1 MEFWRNHHI
10 FDLRGFRGTA
20 CCGVA
25 RCGAGDEFCRKKT
38 VKGCFFRVSRKNL
51 DDFLIAII
59 IVRPSGRCQWF
70 AAKKTKI
77 RRRDWKWLET
87 CRIIQ
92 GIITKIIR
100 IMRWNIWKR
109 YAVLAISAPNADGRS
124 WPGAAPFPWR
134 RPPPISSAP
143 AASPTC
149 SSRPTAPASAC
160 GCPAAC
166 AAKRTRPSAAPT
178 QCCEAGASAWPA
190 R

>member
-1 MEFWRNHHI
+1 MEFWRNYHI
-10 FDLRGFRGTA
+10 FDLRGFRGTV

-25 RCGAGDEFCRKKT
+25 RCGAGEEFCRKKT

-92 GIITKIIR
+92 GIITKIIQEMSKTVGR
-100 IMRWNIWKR
+100 NCPQTRQTGIKR
-109 YAVLAISAPNADGRS
+109 VWGISRAQKPQRGN
-124 WPGAAPFPWR
+124 R
-134 RPPPISSAP
+134 R
-143 AASPTC
+143 T
-149 SSRPTAPASAC
+149 
-160 GCPAAC
+160 
-166 AAKRTRPSAAPT
+166 
-178 QCCEAGASAWPA
+178 
-190 R
+190 

>member
-1 MEFWRNHHI
+1 MSVEFWRNHHI
-10 FDLRGFRGTA
+10 FDLRGFRGTV

-51 DDFLIAII
+51 DDFLIAVI

-109 YAVLAISAPNADGRS
+109 YAVLAISAPNAARRC
-124 WPGAAPFPWR
+124 WARAAFSLCRPR
-134 RPPPISSAP
+134 RPALAVSA
-143 AASPTC
+143 AKASWR
-149 SSRPTAPASAC
+149 SRPTA
-160 GCPAAC
+160 
-166 AAKRTRPSAAPT
+166 
-178 QCCEAGASAWPA
+178 
-190 R
+190 